1 MGYFLGAP
9 LQKLVDMFNV
19 LLWIGFVIQIVID
32 LFIIV
37 YVVKKLCSKSIK
49 TDTDSKKQIK
59 GKKQTSPQVGITKKE
74 YNKIV
79 GDMNDFDND
88 IESLG
93 KRIKNLEIK
102 HNKLSKD
109 VDELEH
115 LIKVSLK
122 ETEAVTSSEKKIEDK
137 KIKTKESKKKLDRNY
152 INLTIRES
160 RLVEVEAYEQ
170 TYYRT
175 WLEDGKYY
183 FEFVESERIQK
194 VINNR
199 FTIIEPF
206 CDNSSDS
213 NLPDESTQICVIQPG
228 ELNSEYN
235 VIKKVIIKYL

>member
-1 MGYFLGAP
+1 
-9 LQKLVDMFNV
+9 MFNI
-19 LLWIGFVIQIVID
+19 LLWIGFVIQAVID

-49 TDTDSKKQIK
+49 TDADSKKQIK

-79 GDMNDFDND
+79 GEMNDFDND

-102 HNKLSKD
+102 QNKLSKD

-115 LIKVSLK
+115 LMKVSCK
-122 ETEAVTSSEKKIEDK
+122 DTATVTSSVKKVEDK
-137 KIKTKESKKKLDRNY
+137 RINTKESKTKLDRNY
-152 INLTIRES
+152 INLTIRDS
-160 RLVEVEAYEQ
+160 RLVEVESYEP

-175 WLEDGKYY
+175 WLENGKYY
-183 FEFVESERIQK
+183 FEFVEPERIQK

-235 VIKKVIIKYL
+235 VIKKVVIKYL

>member
-1 MGYFLGAP
+1 MGYFLGTP
-9 LQKLVDMFNV
+9 LQKQVDMLNI
-19 LLWIGFVIQIVID
+19 LLWIGFVIQVFID
-32 LFIIV
+32 LFIIF
-37 YVVKKLCSKSIK
+37 YIVKELYSKSIQS
-49 TDTDSKKQIK
+49 DTDPKKQIK
-59 GKKQTSPQVGITKKE
+59 GKKQTSSQVGITKKE

-79 GDMNDFDND
+79 GDINDFDNR

-93 KRIKNLEIK
+93 KRINNLEIK

-115 LIKVSLK
+115 LIKVNFK
-122 ETEAVTSSEKKIEDK
+122 ETETSSVNKVEDK
-137 KIKTKESKKKLDRNY
+137 KTNTKDSKKETNRNY
-152 INLTIRES
+152 INLTIRDS
-160 RLVEVEAYEQ
+160 RLVEVETYEQ

-183 FEFVESERIQK
+183 FEFVEPERIQK

-213 NLPDESTQICVIQPG
+213 NLPDESAQICVIQPG

>member
-1 MGYFLGAP
+1 
-9 LQKLVDMFNV
+9 MFNI
-19 LLWIGFVIQIVID
+19 LLWIGFFIQAVID

-37 YVVKKLCSKSIK
+37 YAVKILCSKSIK
-49 TDTDSKKQIK
+49 TDVDSNKQIK

-88 IESLG
+88 IECLG

-102 HNKLSKD
+102 YNKLSKD
-109 VDELEH
+109 IDELEH
-115 LIKVSLK
+115 LIKVSFK
-122 ETEAVTSSEKKIEDK
+122 ETETVISSEKKIEDK

-183 FEFVESERIQK
+183 FEFVEPERIQK

-235 VIKKVIIKYL
+235 VIKKVVIKYL

>member
-1 MGYFLGAP
+1 
-9 LQKLVDMFNV
+9 MFNI
-19 LLWIGFVIQIVID
+19 LLWIGFVIQVVID

-37 YVVKKLCSKSIK
+37 YVVKNLCFKSIK

-59 GKKQTSPQVGITKKE
+59 GKKQTSPHVGITKKE

-102 HNKLSKD
+102 QNKLSKD

-115 LIKVSLK
+115 LMKVSCK
-122 ETEAVTSSEKKIEDK
+122 DTETVTSSVKKVEDK
-137 KIKTKESKKKLDRNY
+137 KINTKESKTKLDRNY
-152 INLTIRES
+152 INLTIRDS
-160 RLVEVEAYEQ
+160 RLVEVEAYEP

-175 WLEDGKYY
+175 WLENGKYY

-213 NLPDESTQICVIQPG
+213 NHPDESTQICVIQPG

-235 VIKKVIIKYL
+235 VIKKVVIKYL

>member
-1 MGYFLGAP
+1 MGYFLGTP
-9 LQKLVDMFNV
+9 LQKQVDMLNI
-19 LLWIGFVIQIVID
+19 LLWIGFVIQVFID
-32 LFIIV
+32 LFIIF
-37 YVVKKLCSKSIK
+37 YIVKKLYSKSIQS
-49 TDTDSKKQIK
+49 DTDPKKQIK
-59 GKKQTSPQVGITKKE
+59 GKKQTSSPVGITKKE

-79 GDMNDFDND
+79 GDINDFDNR

-93 KRIKNLEIK
+93 KRINNLEIK

-115 LIKVSLK
+115 LIKVNFK
-122 ETEAVTSSEKKIEDK
+122 ETETSSVNKVEDK
-137 KIKTKESKKKLDRNY
+137 KTNTKDSKKETNRNY
-152 INLTIRES
+152 INLTIRDS
-160 RLVEVEAYEQ
+160 RLVEVETYEQ

-183 FEFVESERIQK
+183 FEFVEPERIQK

-213 NLPDESTQICVIQPG
+213 NLPDESAQICVIQPG

>member
-1 MGYFLGAP
+1 ML
-9 LQKLVDMFNV
+9 NV
-19 LLWIGFVIQIVID
+19 LLWVGLVIQVVID
-32 LFIIV
+32 LFIII
-37 YVVKKLCSKSIK
+37 YIVKKSCAKSIK
-49 TDTDSKKQIK
+49 TDADSKKQIK

-102 HNKLSKD
+102 QNKLSKD

-115 LIKVSLK
+115 LIKVSFK
-122 ETEAVTSSEKKIEDK
+122 ETETITSSVKRVEGKKINIE
-137 KIKTKESKKKLDRNY
+137 ESKKKLDRNY
-152 INLTIRES
+152 INLTIRDS
-160 RLVEVEAYEQ
+160 RLVEVEAYEP

-175 WLEDGKYY
+175 WLENGKYY
-183 FEFVESERIQK
+183 FEFVEPERIQK

-213 NLPDESTQICVIQPG
+213 NLPNESTQICVIQPG

-235 VIKKVIIKYL
+235 VIKKVVIKYL

>member
-1 MGYFLGAP
+1 ML
-9 LQKLVDMFNV
+9 NV
-19 LLWIGFVIQIVID
+19 LLWVGLIIQVVID

-37 YVVKKLCSKSIK
+37 YIVKKSCSKSIK
-49 TDTDSKKQIK
+49 LESEPKDQIK
-59 GKKQTSPQVGITKKE
+59 GKKQISSQVGITKKE

-93 KRIKNLEIK
+93 KRIKNLELK
-102 HNKLSKD
+102 HNKLSKE
-109 VDELEH
+109 VDELEY
-115 LIKVSLK
+115 LIKVSFK
-122 ETEAVTSSEKKIEDK
+122 ETETVASPSKSVENRKAN
-137 KIKTKESKKKLDRNY
+137 TKEIKKSPEKNY
-152 INLTIRES
+152 INLTIRDS
-160 RLVEVEAYEQ
+160 RLVKAEGYDQ

-175 WLEDGKYY
+175 WVEDGKFY
-183 FEFVESERIQK
+183 FEFVEPERIQK

-213 NLPDESTQICVIQPG
+213 NLPDESAQICVIQPG

>member
-1 MGYFLGAP
+1 VGYFLGTP
-9 LQKLVDMFNV
+9 LQKQVDMLNI
-19 LLWIGFVIQIVID
+19 LLWIGFVIQVFID
-32 LFIIV
+32 LFIIF
-37 YVVKKLCSKSIK
+37 YIVKELYSKSIQS
-49 TDTDSKKQIK
+49 DTDPKKQIK
-59 GKKQTSPQVGITKKE
+59 GKKQTSSQVGITKKE

-79 GDMNDFDND
+79 GDINDFDNR

-93 KRIKNLEIK
+93 KRINNLEIK

-115 LIKVSLK
+115 LIKVNFK
-122 ETEAVTSSEKKIEDK
+122 ETETSSVNKVEDK
-137 KIKTKESKKKLDRNY
+137 KTNTKDSKKETNRNY
-152 INLTIRES
+152 INLTIRDS
-160 RLVEVEAYEQ
+160 RLVEVETYEQ

-183 FEFVESERIQK
+183 FEFVEPERIQK

-213 NLPDESTQICVIQPG
+213 NLPDESAQICVIQPG

>member
-1 MGYFLGAP
+1 ML
-9 LQKLVDMFNV
+9 NV
-19 LLWIGFVIQIVID
+19 LLWVGLVIQVVID
-32 LFIIV
+32 LFIII
-37 YVVKKLCSKSIK
+37 YIVKKSCAKSIK
-49 TDTDSKKQIK
+49 TDADSKKQIK

-79 GDMNDFDND
+79 GEMNDFDND

-102 HNKLSKD
+102 QNKLSKD

-115 LIKVSLK
+115 LMKVSCK
-122 ETEAVTSSEKKIEDK
+122 DTETVTSSVKKVEDK
-137 KIKTKESKKKLDRNY
+137 KINTKESKTKLDRNY
-152 INLTIRES
+152 INLTIRDS
-160 RLVEVEAYEQ
+160 RLVEVESYEP

-175 WLEDGKYY
+175 WLENGKYY
-183 FEFVESERIQK
+183 FEFVEPERIQK

-235 VIKKVIIKYL
+235 VIKKVVIKYL

>member
-1 MGYFLGAP
+1 ML
-9 LQKLVDMFNV
+9 NV
-19 LLWIGFVIQIVID
+19 LLWVGLVIQVVID
-32 LFIIV
+32 LFIII
-37 YVVKKLCSKSIK
+37 YIVKKSCAKSIK
-49 TDTDSKKQIK
+49 PETDPSKQNKR
-59 GKKQTSPQVGITKKE
+59 KQTSSQVGITKKE

-93 KRIKNLEIK
+93 KRIKNLELK
-102 HNKLSKD
+102 HNKLSKE
-109 VDELEH
+109 VDELEY
-115 LIKVSLK
+115 LIKVSFK
-122 ETEAVTSSEKKIEDK
+122 ETETVASPSKSVENRKAN
-137 KIKTKESKKKLDRNY
+137 TKEIKKSPEKNY
-152 INLTIRES
+152 INLTIRDS
-160 RLVEVEAYEQ
+160 RLVKAEGYDQ

-175 WLEDGKYY
+175 WVEDGKFY
-183 FEFVESERIQK
+183 FEFVEPERIQK

-213 NLPDESTQICVIQPG
+213 NLPDESAQICVIQPG

>member
-1 MGYFLGAP
+1 MGTP
-9 LQKLVDMFNV
+9 LQKQVDMLNI
-19 LLWIGFVIQIVID
+19 LLWIGFVIQVFID
-32 LFIIV
+32 LFIIF
-37 YVVKKLCSKSIK
+37 YIVKKLYSKSIQS
-49 TDTDSKKQIK
+49 DTDPKKQIK
-59 GKKQTSPQVGITKKE
+59 GKKQTSSQVGITKKE

-79 GDMNDFDND
+79 GDINDFDNR

-93 KRIKNLEIK
+93 KRINNLEIK
-102 HNKLSKD
+102 YNKLSKD

-115 LIKVSLK
+115 LIKVNFK
-122 ETEAVTSSEKKIEDK
+122 ETETSSVNKVEDK
-137 KIKTKESKKKLDRNY
+137 KTNTKDSKKETNRNY
-152 INLTIRES
+152 INLTIRDS
-160 RLVEVEAYEQ
+160 RLVEVETYEQ

-183 FEFVESERIQK
+183 FEFVEPERIQK

-213 NLPDESTQICVIQPG
+213 NLPDESAQICVIQPG

>member
-1 MGYFLGAP
+1 ML
-9 LQKLVDMFNV
+9 NV
-19 LLWIGFVIQIVID
+19 LLWVGLVIQVVID
-32 LFIIV
+32 LFIII
-37 YVVKKLCSKSIK
+37 YIVKKSCAKSIK
-49 TDTDSKKQIK
+49 TDADSKKQIK

-102 HNKLSKD
+102 QNKLSKD

-115 LIKVSLK
+115 LIKVSFK
-122 ETEAVTSSEKKIEDK
+122 ETETITSSVKRVEGKKIN
-137 KIKTKESKKKLDRNY
+137 IKESKQKLDRNY
-152 INLTIRES
+152 INLTIRDS
-160 RLVEVEAYEQ
+160 RLVEVEAYEP

-175 WLEDGKYY
+175 WLENGKYY
-183 FEFVESERIQK
+183 FEFVEPERIQK

-235 VIKKVIIKYL
+235 VIKKVVIKYL

>member
-1 MGYFLGAP
+1 MGTP
-9 LQKLVDMFNV
+9 LQKQVDMLNI
-19 LLWIGFVIQIVID
+19 LLWIGFVIQVFID
-32 LFIIV
+32 LFIIF
-37 YVVKKLCSKSIK
+37 YIVKELYSKSIQS
-49 TDTDSKKQIK
+49 DTDPKKQIK
-59 GKKQTSPQVGITKKE
+59 GKKQTSSQVGITKKE

-79 GDMNDFDND
+79 GDINDFDNR

-93 KRIKNLEIK
+93 KRINNLEIK

-115 LIKVSLK
+115 LIKVNFK
-122 ETEAVTSSEKKIEDK
+122 ETETSSVNKVEDK
-137 KIKTKESKKKLDRNY
+137 KTNTKDSKKETNRNY
-152 INLTIRES
+152 INLTIRDS
-160 RLVEVEAYEQ
+160 RLVEVETYEQ

-183 FEFVESERIQK
+183 FEFVEPERIQK

-213 NLPDESTQICVIQPG
+213 NLPDESAQICVIQPG